1 MAKKNEEN
9 VVKVGKPT
17 VKSYDCIIK
26 PVLSEETMKNMETL
40 NKITVQVNKNSNK
53 VEIKNAFEAI
63 FGVKVV
69 SVNILNTKPKA
80 KRVGK
85 YTGTTK
91 VVRKAIVKIA
101 EGQDINLFGE

>member
-1 MAKKNEEN
+1 MNNYRDIIVRPIITE
-9 VVKVGKPT
+9 
-17 VKSYDCIIK
+17 KS
-26 PVLSEETMKNMETL
+26 MKLME
-40 NKITVQVNKNSNK
+40 SDNK
-53 VEIKNAFEAI
+53 VTSEVAKGTNKTEVKQAVESI

-69 SVNILNTKPKA
+69 GVNILNTKPKT

-101 EGQDINLFGE
+101 EGQDVNLFGE